1 MPLLRRL
8 RRFRGF
14 TLIELLVVIA
24 IIAVLVGLLL
34 PAVQKVREAA
44 NRMSCQN
51 NLKQMALATINFA
64 DSHGS
69 KMPPGCGWVSYAPTD
84 QSGHA
89 ENVNTNPGPGQVFA
103 PPNGSGG
110 LAFGG
115 FFMHILPYIEQ
126 NNLYEQA
133 RVNVSNPAAVPPYS
147 ASFYQ
152 QWSGKLIDHG
162 IKTYVCPSDASN
174 QGGTFNPNQSGNIWG
189 VTSYA
194 FNAQVF
200 TMNFQAPSLGTDGAT
215 FPNTFVDGTS
225 NTIMLAEKV
234 ATIGGC
240 AWQNDYGAANVWWE
254 WAPRFAWS
262 VQGPASVFLD
272 SPTDIY
278 CQTAAKVNDM
288 DGAPPVSLYVGNP
301 DLTTGAALTS
311 PCSLLAAGHHTGG
324 MNAAF
329 ADGSVHFLNSSIN
342 GNVWWNLVTP
352 ADGNV
357 IDASTY

>member
-1 MPLLRRL
+1 MPLLRKL
-8 RRFRGF
+8 RFRGF

-84 QSGHA
+84 QNGHA
-89 ENVNTNPGPGQVFA
+89 EGVNPGFPAPPLNPA
-103 PPNGSGG
+103 PPNNSGG
-110 LAFGG
+110 LAYGG

-126 NNLYEQA
+126 NNLYQLA
-133 RVNVSNPAAVPPYS
+133 LQSVSIPGNPPYN
-147 ASFYQ
+147 ASWYQ
-152 QWSGKLIDHG
+152 GPWNGNFQDHAV
-162 IKTYVCPSDASN
+162 KTFVCPSDASAGN
-174 QGGTFNPNQSGNIWG
+174 GTFNPNQSGNIWG
-189 VTSYA
+189 VTSYG

-200 TMNFQAPSLGTDGAT
+200 TSNFEAPSNGSDVAT

-240 AWQNDYGAANVWWE
+240 AWANEYGNASIWWE
-254 WAPRFAWS
+254 WAPKFAWS
-262 VQGPASVFLD
+262 IQGPNSYTFLD
-272 SPTDIY
+272 NPTDIY
-278 CQTAAKVNDM
+278 CQNAPRLDQM
-288 DGAPPVSLYVGNP
+288 DGVPVSLYVG
-301 DLTTGAALTS
+301 S
-311 PCSLLAAGHHTGG
+311 PSGTLSSVCSLAAAGHHTGG

-329 ADGSVHFLNSSIN
+329 GDGSVHFLNSGIQ
-342 GNVWWNLVTP
+342 GQVWWALVTP
-352 ADGNV
+352 NGGEV
-357 IDASTY
+357 IDASSY